1 MKLVIIEPL
10 GVEQEK
16 LLSMAQEALPED
28 LETVYYDTRVTGTKE
43 LIERGKDADI
53 IVVSNLPMNSE
64 VIEGCKNLKLLSVAF
79 TGVDHIAMDT
89 CRKNGVTVC
98 NCAGYSTVAV
108 ADLVFGMIISLY
120 RNIIPCNAAVRNEG
134 TKDGLVGFELEG
146 KNSALWAPGPSD
158 CARQR
163 LPGLSGVKYTLTAE
177 RLRR

>member
-10 GVEQEK
+10 GVEQGK

-108 ADLVFGMIISLY
+108 ADLVFGRIISLQCS
-120 RNIIPCNAAVRNEG
+120 RQKRRD
-134 TKDGLVGFELEG
+134 KRR
-146 KNSALWAPGPSD
+146 PGWF
-158 CARQR
+158 
-163 LPGLSGVKYTLTAE
+163 
-177 RLRR
+177 